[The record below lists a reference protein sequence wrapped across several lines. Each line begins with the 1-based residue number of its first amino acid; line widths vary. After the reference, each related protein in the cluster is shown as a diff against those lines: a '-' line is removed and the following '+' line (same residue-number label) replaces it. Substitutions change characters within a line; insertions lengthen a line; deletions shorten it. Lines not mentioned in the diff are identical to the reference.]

1 MNANNY
7 SDEIYA
13 GSKPSSMMRAVWL
26 YCLVALY
33 LVYEMGVQAVPAII
47 VTDLMRDL
55 HLDAAALGV
64 MAGIYFC
71 SYTLMQI
78 PAGVLYDR
86 FSVRAVLIIPILVC
100 SIGCYLFA
108 VSNHLWD
115 GSIARLLMGF
125 GGAFAY
131 TSVLV
136 VANDVFDKKHFALMA
151 GITQMLAALGGL
163 LGQRPMIPL
172 VHTYGWRGA
181 MEILALAGLFTAI
194 LVWSF
199 INYPKEKPVQAKQGH
214 FLSGLFE
221 LVKNRQTWIIAVY
234 ACALWAPM
242 CIFAALWGVA
252 YLQLAHHLTEA
263 SAATINSMMWIGVAV
278 SSPILGWWSNHISAR
293 RLPLIV
299 SALIGVV
306 ASAILVLIQPLPPF
320 IVGVLVFLI
329 GAACGGQALSF
340 ASVKENNPEHLQATA
355 LGFNNMAVVISGFIF
370 QPLSSALIQYHWD
383 GAVVNGSPMY
393 HAQDYQLGMI
403 LIPMVFLVGLLMSSF
418 GIRESIGSDSTR

>member
-1 MNANNY
+1 MKTQY
-7 SDEIYA
+7 PDEIYA
-13 GSKPSSMMRAVWL
+13 GSKPSSMFRAVWL

-33 LVYEMGVQAVPAII
+33 LVYEMGVQAAPGII
-47 VTDLMRDL
+47 TANLMRDL
-55 HLDAAALGV
+55 HLDAAALGI
-64 MAGIYFC
+64 MAGVYFC

-86 FSVRAVLIIPILVC
+86 FSVRAVLVIPILVC

-151 GITQMLAALGGL
+151 GITQMLAALGGM
-163 LGQRPMIPL
+163 LGQRPLVPL
-172 VHTYGWRGA
+172 IHDYGWRA
-181 MEILALAGLFTAI
+181 TMEMLAVVGLITAV

-199 INYPKEKPVQAKQGH
+199 ITYPKEKVTHTKNTHA
-214 FLSGLFE
+214 FSGLFE

-234 ACALWAPM
+234 ACMLWAPM
-242 CIFAALWGVA
+242 CIFAQLWGVA
-252 YLQLAHHLTEA
+252 YLQSAHHLSQD
-263 SAATINSMMWIGVAV
+263 SAALLSSLSWIGVAV
-278 SSPILGWWSNHISAR
+278 SSPLLGWWSNAISQR
-293 RLPLIV
+293 RLPLIL
-299 SALIGVV
+299 SALIGVI
-306 ASAILVLIQPLPPF
+306 ASTLLVFVQPLPTF
-320 IVGVLVFLI
+320 IVGVLIFLI

-340 ASVKENNPEHLQATA
+340 ASVKENNEEYLQATA

-370 QPLSSALIQYHWD
+370 QPLASALIQWHWS
-383 GAVVNGSPMY
+383 GSVVNGDAVY
-393 HAQDYQLGMI
+393 LAQDYTVGMI
-403 LIPMVFLVGLLMSSF
+403 LLPAVFLLGLIMSSF
-418 GIRESIGSDSTR
+418 GIRESLGSSNSAR